1 MMNQDWLKEFWWWQ
15 RWWQKAQKSR
25 TLHDNKNDDL
35 KNQRMS
41 SRLNQVHFKD
51 QEESWIQE
59 SIIKFQESRSKFK
72 NQEKT

>member
-1 MMNQDWLKEFWWWQ
+1 MT
-15 RWWQKAQKSR
+15 KSSKVKN
-25 TLHDNKNDDL
+25 TYDNKDNDL

-59 SIIKFQESRSKFK
+59 SKIKNQVSRFKFQESRSRFK
-72 NQEKT
+72 NQEKTQSR